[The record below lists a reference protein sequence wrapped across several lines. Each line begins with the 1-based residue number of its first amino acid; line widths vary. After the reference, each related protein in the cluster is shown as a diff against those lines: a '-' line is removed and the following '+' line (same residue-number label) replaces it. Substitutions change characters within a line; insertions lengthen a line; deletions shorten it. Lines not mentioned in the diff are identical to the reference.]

1 MVLVA
6 SVATDGTVSEVKAIG
21 SPSPEMAKAAASI
34 ILLSKFKPAVCK
46 GEPCKMEFPFTFKF
60 VVE

>member
-1 MVLVA
+1 M
-6 SVATDGTVSEVKAIG
+6 SEVKAIG